1 MPEANRSLRYR
12 VQVSQTSTG
21 KKSWEATVDY
31 EGGTLIEVL
40 TESDKLVAELTQR
53 YPPEIPE
60 PKKKE

>member
-1 MPEANRSLRYR
+1 MEVTKSLRYR

-40 TESDKLVAELTQR
+40 TESDKLVAELTLR
-53 YPPEIPE
+53 YPPEISE
-60 PKKKE
+60 KLRKE